1 MSRPYSSA
9 GRPSTSSPPYM
20 DPRYQYPDT
29 PTTASTSAS
38 DVQWAYGPNSRP
50 YTGAGEDLY
59 EEDESEDED
68 VFAYLPPTTAEQ
80 QAAQQ
85 QQQQQYQQYQQSHI
99 QPTSAP
105 LASVQPPTYPNA
117 RPALSSPTPVLQP
130 STPVHPSASRQPA
143 TASDH
148 SAPPESF
155 RMRALKERVPRQNK
169 TPEVH
174 VSLED
179 PESGRLHTK
188 RSISSDHVMEE
199 LPGPSALD
207 DKLTKHGEGATLSSL
222 HFTASRRSDFSV
234 EYEPQFEEE
243 DDSPYPEVR
252 ASVSN
257 IDDPEMPA
265 LTFRVWIMGIVLCMI
280 AAGANTFFNFR
291 YPAPTLAPLIMLL
304 ISYPIGKFL
313 AFALPITD
321 YELPRWLGGGTF
333 SFNPGPFNIK
343 EHVLLYIMSN
353 VATSPGY
360 AMNVIV
366 VAEEFY
372 KIKLGTG
379 WNLCL
384 MLATQLTGFGL
395 AGICRRYLVWPA
407 SMIWPQNLV
416 VCTLLNTLHAE
427 DDEPGRGGITRF
439 KFYLYVAIGTFVWQF
454 LPGFLFTALSAFSWI
469 CWFRPRDVK
478 VNQLFGV
485 YSGLG
490 MGLLTFDWAQISYV
504 ASPLMVP
511 WWAEVHV
518 VLGFIIFYWILTPI
532 LYYNNVWNFAHLPM
546 STSGPFDRFGQTY
559 NISRVIDFDHYK
571 LNVTAYEE
579 YSRLYLPAT
588 YAITYLL
595 AFSVSTAVL
604 VHTVLYHGPKLIS
617 GLKNLRIEDDDVH
630 ARLMRQYPEVPD
642 WWYLIVVAIF
652 FALSMVTVLVWPT
665 GMPWWG
671 MPFALLLPTLYIVP
685 IAYVYAMT
693 GQAINI
699 NLVAEIIPGSLIPGK
714 PLPNMIFKSYAIQ
727 SLAEALI
734 FVQDLKLGHYIKVS
748 PRATFTV
755 QMVATFMSA
764 FVQVGVKQ
772 WMFHNVKNICTDDQ
786 PQKLVCPHNRVYF
799 TASAVWGLIGPTR
812 TFGKGAIYNPQ
823 LYALVFG
830 ALIPI
835 PFWLWQ
841 RKFPQSRLRYV
852 NIPVLLNGPMW
863 IPPATGINYSSWFVV
878 GFIFQY
884 VVRRRNFRW
893 WSKFNYALSAAL
905 DSGTLVSLLVLFFC
919 VQFPLG
925 DKGNVKWWGNT
936 VHMNTADYR
945 RQPWLPTPPEG
956 FS

>member
-9 GRPSTSSPPYM
+9 GRPSTSNPPYS
-20 DPRYQYPDT
+20 DPRYQYPET
-29 PTTASTSAS
+29 PTTASTSTS
-38 DVQWAYGPNSRP
+38 DAQWAYGPNSRP

-80 QAAQQ
+80 QAQEQEQEHHQQ
-85 QQQQQYQQYQQSHI
+85 PHI

-105 LASVQPPTYPNA
+105 LASVQPVTYLNA

-130 STPVHPSASRQPA
+130 STPVHPSTRRP
-143 TASDH
+143 TTSD
-148 SAPPESF
+148 SLFAPESF
-155 RMRALKERVPRQNK
+155 RMRALKERVPRQNR

-179 PESGRLHTK
+179 PETGRLHPK
-188 RSISSDHVMEE
+188 RSISSDHMEE

-207 DKLTKHGEGATLSSL
+207 DHKFAKHGDGATLSSL

-234 EYEPQFEEE
+234 EYEPQYEEE
-243 DDSPYPEVR
+243 EDSPYPEVR

-265 LTFRVWIMGIVLCMI
+265 LTFRVWLIGMVLCMI
-280 AAGANTFFNFR
+280 ATGANTFFNFR
-291 YPAPTLAPLIMLL
+291 YPAPSLAPLIMLL
-304 ISYPIGKFL
+304 VSYPIGKFL
-313 AFALPITD
+313 AFALPISD
-321 YELPRWLGGGTF
+321 YQFPRWLGGGTF

-366 VAEEFY
+366 VAEQFY
-372 KIKLGTG
+372 HIKLGIG
-379 WNLCL
+379 WNICL
-384 MLATQLTGFGL
+384 MLATQLTGFGI

-427 DDEPGRGGITRF
+427 DDESSRGGTTRF
-439 KFYLYVAIGTFVWQF
+439 RFYLYAAMGAFAWQF

-469 CWFRPRDVK
+469 CWFSPKNVK

-504 ASPLMVP
+504 GSPLMVP

-518 VLGFIIFYWILTPI
+518 MLGFLIFYWILTPI
-532 LYYNNVWNFAHLPM
+532 LYYNNVWNFAYLPI
-546 STSGPFDRFGQTY
+546 STSGPFDRFGNAY
-559 NISRVIDFDHYK
+559 NISRVINMDTYT
-571 LNVTAYEE
+571 LNVTAYEQ
-579 YSRLYLPAT
+579 YSELYLPAT

-595 AFSVSTAVL
+595 AFAVSTAVL
-604 VHTVLYHGPKLIS
+604 VHTLLYHGPTLLA
-617 GLKNLRIEDDDVH
+617 GLKNLRVEEDDVH

-642 WWYLIVVAIF
+642 WWYLVVVAVF
-652 FALSMVTVLVWPT
+652 FALGMVTALVWPT

-671 MPFALLLPTLYIVP
+671 MPFSLLLPTLYIVP
-685 IAYVYAMT
+685 ISYVYAMT
-693 GQAINI
+693 GQPVNI
-699 NLVAEIIPGSLIPGK
+699 NLLAEIIPGSLIHGK
-714 PLPNMIFKSYAIQ
+714 PLPNMIFKSYAVQ
-727 SLAEALI
+727 SLAEALT
-734 FVQDLKLGHYIKVS
+734 FVQDLKLGHYIKVA

-755 QMVATFMSA
+755 QMVSTFTSA
-764 FVQVGVKQ
+764 IVQVGVKE
-772 WMFHNVKNICTDDQ
+772 WMFHNIKDMCSENQ
-786 PQKLVCPHNRVYF
+786 PQKISCPHNRVYF

-812 TFGKGAIYNPQ
+812 MFGKGSTYNPQ
-823 LYALVFG
+823 LYALLFG
-830 ALIPI
+830 AFIPI

-841 RKFPQSRLRYV
+841 RKFPQSRFRYI

-878 GFIFQY
+878 GFLFQY

-905 DSGTLVSLLVLFFC
+905 DSGTLVSLLVIFFC
-919 VQFPLG
+919 IQFPLG
-925 DKGNVKWWGNT
+925 SKGEVKWWGNT
-936 VHMNTADYR
+936 VHMNTADYF
-945 RQPWLPTPPEG
+945 RQPWLTAPPEG

>member
-1 MSRPYSSA
+1 MSRPYTSS
-9 GRPSTSSPPYM
+9 GRPSTSSSPPYL
-20 DPRYQYPDT
+20 DPRYQYPET
-29 PTTASTSAS
+29 PTTASTSTS
-38 DVQWAYGPNSRP
+38 DAHRP

-85 QQQQQYQQYQQSHI
+85 QPQSHI
-99 QPTSAP
+99 QPGSAP
-105 LASVQPPTYPNA
+105 LASVQPVTYPNS

-130 STPVHPSASRQPA
+130 STPVHPASRQPA
-143 TASDH
+143 TTE
-148 SAPPESF
+148 SAPESF
-155 RMRALKERVPRQNK
+155 RMRTLKERVPRQNK

-179 PESGRLHTK
+179 PESGPLHLHPK
-188 RSISSDHVMEE
+188 RSISSDHVMEQ

-207 DKLTKHGEGATLSSL
+207 DHKFTKHGDGATLSSL

-234 EYEPQFEEE
+234 EYEPQYEE
-243 DDSPYPEVR
+243 DEDSPYPEVR

-265 LTFRVWIMGIVLCMI
+265 LTFRVWFMGIVMCTI

-291 YPAPTLAPLIMLL
+291 YPAPSLAPLIMLL
-304 ISYPIGKFL
+304 LSYPIGKFL

-321 YELPRWLGGGTF
+321 YQFPRWLGGGSF

-353 VATSPGY
+353 VATTPGY

-366 VAEEFY
+366 VAEQFY
-372 KIKLGTG
+372 GIRLGIG
-379 WNLCL
+379 WNICL
-384 MLATQLTGFGL
+384 MLATQLTGFGI

-427 DDEPGRGGITRF
+427 DDEAGRTGVTRF
-439 KFYLYVAIGTFVWQF
+439 KFFVYAAMATFAWQF

-469 CWFRPRDVK
+469 CWFKPSNVK
-478 VNQLFGV
+478 INQLFGV

-490 MGLLTFDWAQISYV
+490 MGILTFDWSQISYV

-511 WWAEVHV
+511 WWAEVHIM
-518 VLGFIIFYWILTPI
+518 LGFIIFYWILTPI
-532 LYYNNVWNFAHLPM
+532 LYYNNVWHFAYLPM
-546 STSGPFDRFGQTY
+546 STGGPFDRFGKAY
-559 NISRVIDFDHYK
+559 NVSRVIDREHYT

-579 YSRLYLPAT
+579 YSKLYLPAT
-588 YAITYLL
+588 YAVTYLL
-595 AFSVSTAVL
+595 AFSISTAVL
-604 VHTVLYHGPKLIS
+604 VHTLLYHGPTLLS
-617 GLKNLRIEDDDVH
+617 GVKNLRVEEDDVH
-630 ARLMRQYPEVPD
+630 ARLMRHYPEVPD
-642 WWYLIVVAIF
+642 WWYLVVAVVF
-652 FALSMVTVLVWPT
+652 FAVAMVTVLVWPT

-671 MPFALLLPTLYIVP
+671 IPFSLLLPTVYVVP

-693 GQAINI
+693 GQPINI
-699 NLVAEIIPGSLIPGK
+699 NLIAEIIPGSLIQGK
-714 PLPNMIFKSYAIQ
+714 PLPNMIFKSYAVQ
-727 SLAEALI
+727 SLAEALT
-734 FVQDLKLGHYIKVS
+734 FVQDLKLGHYIKVA
-748 PRATFTV
+748 PRATFAV
-755 QMVATFMSA
+755 QMVGTFTSA
-764 FVQVGVKQ
+764 FAQIGVKE
-772 WMFHNVKNICTDDQ
+772 WLFSHVKDICSENQ
-786 PQKLVCPHNRVYF
+786 PQKLSCPHNRVYF
-799 TASAVWGLIGPTR
+799 TASAVWGLIGPSR
-812 TFGKGAIYNPQ
+812 TFGAGATYHPQ

-830 ALIPI
+830 AFIPI

-841 RKFPQSRLRYV
+841 RRFPQSRLRYV

-863 IPPATGINYSSWFVV
+863 IPPGTGINYSSWFVV
-878 GFIFQY
+878 GFLFQY

-905 DSGTLVSLLVLFFC
+905 DSGTLIALLVIFFC
-919 VQFPLG
+919 IQFPLG
-925 DKGNVKWWGNT
+925 DRGDLKWWGNT
-936 VHMNTADYR
+936 VHQNTADYF
-945 RQPWLPTPPEG
+945 RQPWLPTPPGG
-956 FS
+956 FT

>member
-9 GRPSTSSPPYM
+9 GRPSTSNPPYS
-20 DPRYQYPDT
+20 DPRYQYPET

-38 DVQWAYGPNSRP
+38 DAQWAYGSNSRP

-80 QAAQQ
+80 QAAQEHHQ
-85 QQQQQYQQYQQSHI
+85 QLHI
-99 QPTSAP
+99 QPASAP
-105 LASVQPPTYPNA
+105 LASVQPVTYPNA
-117 RPALSSPTPVLQP
+117 RPALSSPPPVLEP
-130 STPVHPSASRQPA
+130 TTPVHQSANLNRRP
-143 TASDH
+143 TTSD
-148 SAPPESF
+148 SLAPPESF
-155 RMRALKERVPRQNK
+155 RMRTLKERVPRHNK

-179 PESGRLHTK
+179 PEMGQLHPK
-188 RSISSDHVMEE
+188 RSLSTDHVMEQ

-207 DKLTKHGEGATLSSL
+207 DHKFTKHGDGATLSSL

-265 LTFRVWIMGIVLCMI
+265 LTFRVWLIGTFMCML

-291 YPAPTLAPLIMLL
+291 YPAPSLAPLFMLL
-304 ISYPIGKFL
+304 VSYPTGKFL
-313 AFALPITD
+313 AFILPISD
-321 YELPRWLGGGTF
+321 YQLPRWLGGASF

-366 VAEEFY
+366 VAEQFY
-372 KIKLGTG
+372 HIRLGIG

-395 AGICRRYLVWPA
+395 AGMCRRYLVWPA

-427 DDEPGRGGITRF
+427 DDESGRGGITRF
-439 KFYLYVAIGTFVWQF
+439 RFYLYVAIGTFVWQF

-469 CWFRPRDVK
+469 CWFRPKDIK
-478 VNQLFGV
+478 INQLFGV

-490 MGLLTFDWAQISYV
+490 MGLLTFDWAQVAYV
-504 ASPLMVP
+504 GSPLMVP

-518 VLGFIIFYWILTPI
+518 MLGFILFYWILTPI
-532 LYYNNVWNFAHLPM
+532 LYYKNVWNFAYLPI
-546 STSGPFDRFGQTY
+546 STSGPYDRFGQAY
-559 NISRVIDFDHYK
+559 NISRVIDIDTYT

-579 YSRLYLPAT
+579 YSELYLPAT
-588 YAITYLL
+588 YAVTYLL

-604 VHTVLYHGPKLIS
+604 VHTVLYHGPTLLAGI
-617 GLKNLRIEDDDVH
+617 KNLRVEDDDVH

-642 WWYLIVVAIF
+642 WWYLVVVAVF
-652 FALSMVTVLVWPT
+652 FALGMVAVLVWPT
-665 GMPWWG
+665 GTPWWAL
-671 MPFALLLPTLYIVP
+671 PFALLLPTLYIVP
-685 IAYVYAMT
+685 ISYVFAMT
-693 GQAINI
+693 GQPVNI
-699 NLVAEIIPGSLIPGK
+699 NLLAEIIPGSLIHGK
-714 PLPNMIFKSYAIQ
+714 PLPNMIFKSYAVQ
-727 SLAEALI
+727 SLAEALT
-734 FVQDLKLGHYIKVS
+734 FVQDLKLGHYIKVA
-748 PRATFTV
+748 PRATFMV
-755 QMVATFMSA
+755 QIVSTFISA
-764 FVQVGVKQ
+764 IVQVGVKE
-772 WMFHNVKNICTDDQ
+772 WMFHNIKDMCSENQ
-786 PQKLVCPHNRVYF
+786 PQKISCPHHRVYF
-799 TASAVWGLIGPTR
+799 TASAVWGLIGPKR
-812 TFGKGAIYNPQ
+812 MFGAGATYNPQ
-823 LYALVFG
+823 LYALLFG

-835 PFWLWQ
+835 PFWYWQ
-841 RKFPQSRLRYV
+841 RRFPQSRFRYI

-878 GFIFQY
+878 GFLFQY

-905 DSGTLVSLLVLFFC
+905 ESGTLVSLLVIFFC
-919 VQFPLG
+919 IQFPLG
-925 DKGNVKWWGNT
+925 DKGDLQWWGNT
-936 VHMNTADYR
+936 VHMNTADYF
-945 RQPWLPTPPEG
+945 RQPWLTAPPEG

>member
-1 MSRPYSSA
+1 MSRPYSST
-9 GRPSTSSPPYM
+9 GRPSTGSPPYL
-20 DPRYQYPDT
+20 DPRYQYPET

-38 DVQWAYGPNSRP
+38 DVQWAYGSNSRP

-80 QAAQQ
+80 QAAQEHHQ
-85 QQQQQYQQYQQSHI
+85 QPHI
-99 QPTSAP
+99 QPASAP
-105 LASVQPPTYPNA
+105 LASVQPATYLND
-117 RPALSSPTPVLQP
+117 RPALSSPTPVLRP
-130 STPVHPSASRQPA
+130 STPVHPSANRRPA
-143 TASDH
+143 TASDSSVER

-155 RMRALKERVPRQNK
+155 RMRSLRERIPRQNK

-179 PESGRLHTK
+179 PEMQLGPK
-188 RSISSDHVMEE
+188 RSISSDHVMEQ

-207 DKLTKHGEGATLSSL
+207 DHKFAKHGDGATLSSL

-234 EYEPQFEEE
+234 EYEAQYEEE
-243 DDSPYPEVR
+243 EDSPYPEVR

-265 LTFRVWIMGIVLCMI
+265 LTFRVWFIGMFLSMI

-291 YPAPTLAPLIMLL
+291 YPAPTLVPLIMLL
-304 ISYPIGKFL
+304 VSYPTGKFF
-313 AFALPITD
+313 AFILPIYD
-321 YELPRWLGGGTF
+321 YQLPRWLGGGTF

-353 VATSPGY
+353 VATAPAY

-366 VAEEFY
+366 VAEHFY
-372 KIKLGTG
+372 NIRLGIA
-379 WNLCL
+379 WNLLL
-384 MLATQLTGFGL
+384 MFATQLTGFGI

-427 DDEPGRGGITRF
+427 DDEPGRTGTTRF
-439 KFYLYVAIGTFVWQF
+439 KFYLYVTIGTFVWQF

-478 VNQLFGV
+478 INQLFGV

-490 MGLLTFDWAQISYV
+490 MGVLTFDWAQISYV
-504 ASPLMVP
+504 GSPMMVP

-518 VLGFIIFYWILTPI
+518 MLGFLIFYWILTPI
-532 LYYNNVWNFAHLPM
+532 LYYKNVWNFAYLPM
-546 STSGPFDRFGQTY
+546 STSGPYDRFGKSY
-559 NISRVIDFDHYK
+559 NVSRVIDMQTYT

-579 YSRLYLPAT
+579 YSELYLPAT
-588 YAITYLL
+588 YAVTYLL

-604 VHTVLYHGPKLIS
+604 VHTILYHGPTLLA
-617 GLKNLRIEDDDVH
+617 GLKNLRVEDDDVH
-630 ARLMRQYPEVPD
+630 ARLMRLYPEVPD
-642 WWYLIVVAIF
+642 WWYLVVLVTF
-652 FALSMVTVLVWPT
+652 FGVGMVAALVWPT

-671 MPFALLLPTLYIVP
+671 MPFSLLLPVVYIVP

-693 GQAINI
+693 GQPVNI
-699 NLVAEIIPGSLIPGK
+699 NLLSEIIPGSLIHGK
-714 PLPNMIFKSYAIQ
+714 PLPNMIFKSYAVQ
-727 SLAEALI
+727 SLAEALT
-734 FVQDLKLGHYIKVS
+734 FVQDLKLGHYIKVA
-748 PRATFTV
+748 PRSTFIV
-755 QMVATFMSA
+755 QMVATFSSA
-764 FVQVGVKQ
+764 VVQVGVKE
-772 WMFHNVKNICTDDQ
+772 WMFHNIKDMCTENQ
-786 PQKLVCPHNRVYF
+786 PQKISCPHYRVYF

-812 TFGKGAIYNPQ
+812 MFGKGATYNPQ
-823 LYALVFG
+823 LYALLFG

-835 PFWLWQ
+835 PFWFWQ
-841 RKFPQSRLRYV
+841 RKFPQSRFRYI

-878 GFIFQY
+878 GFFFQY
-884 VVRRRNFRW
+884 ILRRRNFRW

-905 DSGTLVSLLVLFFC
+905 DSGTFLSLIILFFC

-925 DKGNVKWWGNT
+925 DKGDIQWWGNT
-936 VHMNTADYR
+936 VHVNTADYL
-945 RQPWLPTPPEG
+945 RQPLLTAPPEG